1 MIATQAG
8 VELESFE
15 RHDSSGVY
23 RAGYDPETTP
33 ACMAVVATVA
43 EATGVEPTEMEPLQ
57 ETVEADALDELVR
70 PEGITHGP
78 VEVSFVFE
86 GSAVTV
92 ASGGVV
98 TVAPLG
104 ESHTA
109 VRTEGE
115 TAR

>member
-1 MIATQAG
+1 MVDTQTG

-15 RHDSSGVY
+15 RHDGSGTY
-23 RAGYDPETTP
+23 QAGYDPETTS

-43 EATGVEPTEMEPLQ
+43 EAAGVEPTEMEPLQ

-70 PEGITHGP
+70 PAGITHGT

-92 ASGGVV
+92 ASDGVV
-98 TVAPLG
+98 TVAPPG
-104 ESHTA
+104 EGHTA
-109 VRTEGE
+109 VRTKGE
-115 TAR
+115 TAQ